1 MSDFGSRLKAAMA
14 DAGYTQKALAERIG
28 LSDPYVSMLC
38 SNKNNP
44 SKRTIDSIAD
54 VLGVNS
60 EWLLQGTGPKKPDLS
75 REEEIAEIVAQILK
89 DEPGSKRE
97 RIIKVIASLT
107 YEEMQVLDKI
117 IDQITES

>member
-1 MSDFGSRLKAAMA
+1 MSTFAERLELARKEKGM
-14 DAGYTQKALAERIG
+14 TQKW
-28 LSDPYVSMLC
+28 LSDQIRITDAYMSQM
-38 SNKNNP
+38 STGKRIP
-44 SKRTIDSIAD
+44 SERTMQDLANA
-54 VLGVNS
+54 LGVNV
-60 EWLLQGTGPKKPDLS
+60 EWLANGVGEKNPDLS

>member
-1 MSDFGSRLKAAMA
+1 MA
-14 DAGYTQKALAERIG
+14 DAGFTQKALAERIG

-44 SKRTIDSIAD
+44 SKRTIDGIAD

-60 EWLLQGTGPKKPDLS
+60 EWLLHGTGPKKPDLS
-75 REEEIAEIVAQILK
+75 REEEIAEVVASVLR
-89 DEPGSKRE
+89 DEPGSTRE

-107 YEEMQVLDKI
+107 YEEMQIIEKI
-117 IDQITES
+117 IDQLTDK